1 MNKIAFKLMISLTV
15 LLFVN
20 TALIAETSYKAITT
34 KTSYTTDEQFAIM
47 IGHLNKEKLFV
58 EADAW
63 LKLLESA
70 AEDVAVAR
78 LDVKKQTQK
87 IKVEEEKTEALKEK
101 SEALEDKTEELEEKT
116 EILEKKTEAVKEKVE
131 AQKEKA
137 QEKTQKINT
146 DDEKAKAEVVE
157 TIKKEEKE
165 VKKEAAKVKKEVAKE
180 EKKVKKEAA
189 KIAKEAAKVEAT
201 VKKLEEVKEVIK
213 KKKLSS
219 LENITKLR
227 EKRTAIS
234 DKLNLILLEINERI
248 GTNKDGTELDKVLV
262 YRRYMNS
269 VGGVA
274 IDVSDSTSALVNIT
288 GWLVSDQGGIRWLIN
303 IVTFIL
309 IILAAMVVSF
319 LLKNAIKKAFDVSG
333 SKSQLLSDFISNIV
347 SKIVMLWGILIALSA
362 LEVNV
367 GPIMAIVGAAGFV
380 IAFALQGTLSNFA
393 SGIMMMLYR
402 PFDIGDVV
410 EVAGILGKVKS
421 MNLVS
426 TTIMT
431 ADNRSMLIPN
441 NSIWGDVI
449 TNITSSGTRRVDMI
463 FGIGYGDD
471 MAKAQEII
479 ERILEQHPL
488 VLETPEP
495 TVKVHELADSSVNFI
510 CRPWVKTE
518 DYWTT
523 YWEITRAV
531 KECFD
536 NEGVSIPF
544 PQSDIHIIK
553 ETQIVHQ
560 KTMEEAV
567 ENFTS
572 KGAKKASSG
581 NGDSEA

>member
-1 MNKIAFKLMISLTV
+1 MNKILFKLMISFTA
-15 LLFVN
+15 LLFIN
-20 TALIAETSYKAITT
+20 TALMAKTTYEAVTT
-34 KTSYTTDEQFAIM
+34 KNPNITDKQFEIM
-47 IGHLNKEKLFV
+47 IGHLNKDKLFV

-63 LKLLESA
+63 LILLESA

-78 LDVKKQTQK
+78 LDVKEQTEK
-87 IKVEEEKTEALKEK
+87 IKVEEEKTKALKEK
-101 SEALEDKTEELEEKT
+101 SEELEDKTEV
-116 EILEKKTEAVKEKVE
+116 LEKKTEAIKEKIE
-131 AQKEKA
+131 DHKEKA
-137 QEKTQKINT
+137 QAKTEKIKV
-146 DDEKAKAEVVE
+146 DDKKAKAEVVAN
-157 TIKKEEKE
+157 IKKEE
-165 VKKEAAKVKKEVAKE
+165 KEAAKVKKEVAKE
-180 EKKVKKEAA
+180 EKEVKKEAA
-189 KIAKEAAKVEAT
+189 KVDAE
-201 VKKLEEVKEVIK
+201 VKKLEEVKEGIK

-227 EKRTAIS
+227 EQRTAIS

-248 GTNKDGTELDKVLV
+248 GMKKDGTELDEVLV
-262 YRRYMNS
+262 YRRYLNS

-274 IDVSDSTSALVNIT
+274 IDVSDSTSALVNIR
-288 GWLVSDQGGIRWLIN
+288 GWMVSEQGGIRWLIN
-303 IVTFIL
+303 IATFVL
-309 IILAAMVVSF
+309 IILAAMAVSF
-319 LLKNAIKKAFDVSG
+319 LLKNAIKKAFNVAG
-333 SKSQLLSDFISNIV
+333 SRSQLLSDFVSNIV
-347 SKIVMLWGILIALSA
+347 SKFVMLWGILIALAA

-410 EVAGILGKVKS
+410 EVTGILGKVKS

-441 NSIWGDVI
+441 NSIWGNVI

-471 MAKAQEII
+471 MAKAQGII

-488 VLETPEP
+488 VLKDPEP

-523 YWEITRAV
+523 YWEVTRAV
-531 KECFD
+531 KESFD

-544 PQSDIHIIK
+544 PQRDMHIIK

-560 KTMEEAV
+560 KTIEETV

-572 KGAKKASSG
+572 KDAKKVSIG
-581 NGDSEA
+581 NGEFKQ

>member
-1 MNKIAFKLMISLTV
+1 MNKILFKLMISFTA
-15 LLFVN
+15 LLFIN
-20 TALIAETSYKAITT
+20 TTLMAKTTYEAVTT
-34 KTSYTTDEQFAIM
+34 KNPNITDKHFEIM
-47 IGHLNKEKLFV
+47 IGHLNKDKLFV

-63 LKLLESA
+63 LILLESA

-78 LDVKKQTQK
+78 LDVKEQTEK
-87 IKVEEEKTEALKEK
+87 IKVEEEKTKALKEK
-101 SEALEDKTEELEEKT
+101 SEELEDKTEV
-116 EILEKKTEAVKEKVE
+116 LEKKTEAIKEKIE
-131 AQKEKA
+131 DHKEKA
-137 QEKTQKINT
+137 QAKTEKIKV
-146 DDEKAKAEVVE
+146 DDKKAKAEVVAN
-157 TIKKEEKE
+157 IKKEE
-165 VKKEAAKVKKEVAKE
+165 KEAAKVKKEVAKE
-180 EKKVKKEAA
+180 EKEVKKEAA
-189 KIAKEAAKVEAT
+189 KVDAE
-201 VKKLEEVKEVIK
+201 VKKLEEVKEGIK

-227 EKRTAIS
+227 EQRTAIS

-248 GTNKDGTELDKVLV
+248 GMKKDGTELDEVLV
-262 YRRYMNS
+262 YRRYLNS

-274 IDVSDSTSALVNIT
+274 IDVSDSTSALVNIR
-288 GWLVSDQGGIRWLIN
+288 GWMVSEQGGIRWLIN
-303 IVTFIL
+303 IATFVL
-309 IILAAMVVSF
+309 IILAAMAVSF
-319 LLKNAIKKAFDVSG
+319 LLKNAIKKAFNVAG
-333 SKSQLLSDFISNIV
+333 SRSQLLSDFVSNIV
-347 SKIVMLWGILIALSA
+347 SKFVMLWGILIALAA

-410 EVAGILGKVKS
+410 EVTGILGKVKS

-441 NSIWGDVI
+441 NSIWGNVI

-471 MAKAQEII
+471 MAKAQGII

-488 VLETPEP
+488 VLKDPEP

-523 YWEITRAV
+523 YWEVTRAV
-531 KECFD
+531 KESFD

-544 PQSDIHIIK
+544 PQRDMHIIK

-560 KTMEEAV
+560 KTIEETV

-572 KGAKKASSG
+572 KDVKKVSIG
-581 NGDSEA
+581 NGEFKQ

>member
-1 MNKIAFKLMISLTV
+1 MNKILFKLMISFTA
-15 LLFVN
+15 LLFIN
-20 TALIAETSYKAITT
+20 TTLMAKTTYEAVTT
-34 KTSYTTDEQFAIM
+34 KNPNITDKQFEIM
-47 IGHLNKEKLFV
+47 IGHLNKDKLFV

-63 LKLLESA
+63 LILLESA

-78 LDVKKQTQK
+78 LDVKEQTEK
-87 IKVEEEKTEALKEK
+87 IKVEEEKTKALKEK
-101 SEALEDKTEELEEKT
+101 SEELEDKTEV
-116 EILEKKTEAVKEKVE
+116 LEKKTEAIKEKIE
-131 AQKEKA
+131 DHKEKA
-137 QEKTQKINT
+137 QAKTEKIKV
-146 DDEKAKAEVVE
+146 DDKKAKAEVVAN
-157 TIKKEEKE
+157 IKKEE
-165 VKKEAAKVKKEVAKE
+165 KEAAKVKKEVAKE
-180 EKKVKKEAA
+180 EKEVKKEAA
-189 KIAKEAAKVEAT
+189 KVDAE
-201 VKKLEEVKEVIK
+201 VKKLEEVKEGIK

-227 EKRTAIS
+227 EQRTAIS

-248 GTNKDGTELDKVLV
+248 GMKKDGTELDEVLV
-262 YRRYMNS
+262 YRRYLNS

-274 IDVSDSTSALVNIT
+274 IDVSDSTSALVNIR
-288 GWLVSDQGGIRWLIN
+288 GWMVSEQGGIRWLIN
-303 IVTFIL
+303 IATFVL
-309 IILAAMVVSF
+309 IILAAMAVSF
-319 LLKNAIKKAFDVSG
+319 LLKNAIKKAFNVAG
-333 SKSQLLSDFISNIV
+333 SRSQLLSDFVSNIV
-347 SKIVMLWGILIALSA
+347 SKFVMLWGILIALAA

-410 EVAGILGKVKS
+410 EVTGILGKVKS

-441 NSIWGDVI
+441 NSIWGNVI

-471 MAKAQEII
+471 MAKAQGII

-488 VLETPEP
+488 VLKDPEP

-523 YWEITRAV
+523 YWEVTRAV
-531 KECFD
+531 KESFD

-544 PQSDIHIIK
+544 PQRDIHIIK
-553 ETQIVHQ
+553 ETQIVDQ
-560 KTMEEAV
+560 KTIEETV

-572 KGAKKASSG
+572 KDAKKVSIG
-581 NGDSEA
+581 NGEFKQ

>member
-1 MNKIAFKLMISLTV
+1 MNKILFKLMISFTA
-15 LLFVN
+15 LLFIN
-20 TALIAETSYKAITT
+20 TALMAKTTYEAVTT
-34 KTSYTTDEQFAIM
+34 KNPNITDKQFEIM
-47 IGHLNKEKLFV
+47 IGHLNKDKLFV

-63 LKLLESA
+63 LILLESA

-78 LDVKKQTQK
+78 LDVKEQTEK
-87 IKVEEEKTEALKEK
+87 IKVEEEKTKALKEK
-101 SEALEDKTEELEEKT
+101 SEELEDKTEV
-116 EILEKKTEAVKEKVE
+116 LEKKTEAIKEKIE
-131 AQKEKA
+131 DHKEKA
-137 QEKTQKINT
+137 QAKTEKIKV
-146 DDEKAKAEVVE
+146 DDKKAKAEVVAN
-157 TIKKEEKE
+157 IKKEE
-165 VKKEAAKVKKEVAKE
+165 KEAAKVKKEVAKE
-180 EKKVKKEAA
+180 EKEVKKEAA
-189 KIAKEAAKVEAT
+189 KVDAE
-201 VKKLEEVKEVIK
+201 VKKLEEVKEGIK

-227 EKRTAIS
+227 EQRTAIS

-248 GTNKDGTELDKVLV
+248 GMKKDGTELDEVLV
-262 YRRYMNS
+262 YRRYLNS

-274 IDVSDSTSALVNIT
+274 IDVSDSTSALVNIR
-288 GWLVSDQGGIRWLIN
+288 GWMVSEQGGIRWLIN
-303 IVTFIL
+303 IATFVL
-309 IILAAMVVSF
+309 IILAAMAVSF
-319 LLKNAIKKAFDVSG
+319 LLKNAIKKAFNVAG
-333 SKSQLLSDFISNIV
+333 SRSQLLSDFVSNIV
-347 SKIVMLWGILIALSA
+347 SKFVMLWGILIALAA

-410 EVAGILGKVKS
+410 EVTGILGKVKS

-441 NSIWGDVI
+441 NSIWGNVI

-471 MAKAQEII
+471 MAKAQGII

-488 VLETPEP
+488 VLKDPEP

-523 YWEITRAV
+523 YWEVTRAV
-531 KECFD
+531 KESFD

-544 PQSDIHIIK
+544 PQRDMHIIK

-560 KTMEEAV
+560 KTIEETV

-572 KGAKKASSG
+572 KDVKKVSIG
-581 NGDSEA
+581 NGEFKQ

>member
-1 MNKIAFKLMISLTV
+1 MNKILFKLLISFTV
-15 LLFVN
+15 LLFID
-20 TALIAETSYKAITT
+20 TTLMAKTTYKAVTAKNPDITD
-34 KTSYTTDEQFAIM
+34 KQFEIM
-47 IGHLNKEKLFV
+47 ISHLNKDKLFV

-63 LKLLESA
+63 LALLESA

-78 LDVKKQTQK
+78 LDVKEQTEK
-87 IKVEEEKTEALKEK
+87 FKAEEKKTDALKEK
-101 SEALEDKTEELEEKT
+101 SEELEEKT
-116 EILEKKTEAVKEKVE
+116 ELLGKKTESIKEKME
-131 AQKEKA
+131 DHKE
-137 QEKTQKINT
+137 
-146 DDEKAKAEVVE
+146 
-157 TIKKEEKE
+157 
-165 VKKEAAKVKKEVAKE
+165 KEVAKE
-180 EKKVKKEAA
+180 EKAVKKEA
-189 KIAKEAAKVEAT
+189 KKVEAE
-201 VKKLEEVKEVIK
+201 VKKLEEVKEGIK
-213 KKKLSS
+213 KKKLGS
-219 LENITKLR
+219 LEKITKLR

-248 GTNKDGTELDKVLV
+248 GTKKDGTELDEVLV
-262 YRRYMNS
+262 YRRYINS

-274 IDVSDSTSALVNIT
+274 IDVSDSTSALVNIK
-288 GWLVSDQGGIRWLIN
+288 GWMVSDQGGIRWLIN
-303 IVTFIL
+303 IVTFVF

-319 LLKNAIKKAFDVSG
+319 LLKNAIKKGFNVSG
-333 SKSQLLSDFISNIV
+333 SRSQLLSDFVSNIV
-347 SKIVMLWGILIALSA
+347 SKFVMLWGVLIALSA

-410 EVAGILGKVKS
+410 DVAGILGKVKS

-463 FGIGYGDD
+463 FGIGYSDD

-488 VLETPEP
+488 VLKDPEP

-510 CRPWVKTE
+510 CRPWVRTE

-523 YWEITRAV
+523 YWEVTRAV

-536 NEGVSIPF
+536 SEGVSIPF
-544 PQSDIHIIK
+544 PQRDIHIIK
-553 ETQIVHQ
+553 ETQIVNQ
-560 KTMEEAV
+560 TTMENAV
-567 ENFTS
+567 ENFTN
-572 KGAKKASSG
+572 KNDKKVKSG
-581 NGDSEA
+581 NGDVEG

>member
-1 MNKIAFKLMISLTV
+1 MNKILFKLMISFTALLFINTV
-15 LLFVN
+15 LMAKTTYEAV
-20 TALIAETSYKAITT
+20 TT
-34 KTSYTTDEQFAIM
+34 KNPNITDKQFEIM
-47 IGHLNKEKLFV
+47 IGHLNKDKLFV

-63 LKLLESA
+63 LILLESA

-78 LDVKKQTQK
+78 LDVKEQTEK
-87 IKVEEEKTEALKEK
+87 IKVEEEKTKALKEK
-101 SEALEDKTEELEEKT
+101 SEELEDKTEV
-116 EILEKKTEAVKEKVE
+116 LEKKTEAIKEKIE
-131 AQKEKA
+131 DHKEKA
-137 QEKTQKINT
+137 QAKTEKIKV
-146 DDEKAKAEVVE
+146 DDKKAKAEVVAN
-157 TIKKEEKE
+157 IKKEE
-165 VKKEAAKVKKEVAKE
+165 KEAAKVKKEVAKE
-180 EKKVKKEAA
+180 EKEVKKEAA
-189 KIAKEAAKVEAT
+189 KVDAE
-201 VKKLEEVKEVIK
+201 VKKLEEVKEGIK

-227 EKRTAIS
+227 EQRTAIS

-248 GTNKDGTELDKVLV
+248 GMKKDGTELDEVLV
-262 YRRYMNS
+262 YRRYLNS

-274 IDVSDSTSALVNIT
+274 IDVSDSTSALVNIR
-288 GWLVSDQGGIRWLIN
+288 GWMVSEQGGIRWLIN
-303 IVTFIL
+303 IATFVL
-309 IILAAMVVSF
+309 IILAAMAVSF
-319 LLKNAIKKAFDVSG
+319 LLKNAIKKAFNVAG
-333 SKSQLLSDFISNIV
+333 SRSQLLSDFVSNIV
-347 SKIVMLWGILIALSA
+347 SKFVMLWGILIALAA

-410 EVAGILGKVKS
+410 EVTGILGKVKS

-441 NSIWGDVI
+441 NSIWGNVI

-471 MAKAQEII
+471 MAKAQGII

-488 VLETPEP
+488 VLKDPEP

-523 YWEITRAV
+523 YWEVTRAV
-531 KECFD
+531 KESFD

-544 PQSDIHIIK
+544 PQRDMHIIK

-560 KTMEEAV
+560 KTIEETV

-572 KGAKKASSG
+572 KDVKKVSIG
-581 NGDSEA
+581 NGEFKQ

>member
-1 MNKIAFKLMISLTV
+1 MNKILFKLMISFTA
-15 LLFVN
+15 LLFIN
-20 TALIAETSYKAITT
+20 TALMAKTTYEAVTT
-34 KTSYTTDEQFAIM
+34 KNPNITDKQFEIM
-47 IGHLNKEKLFV
+47 IGHLNKDKLFV

-63 LKLLESA
+63 LILLESA

-78 LDVKKQTQK
+78 LDVKEQTEK
-87 IKVEEEKTEALKEK
+87 IKVEEEKTKALKEK
-101 SEALEDKTEELEEKT
+101 SEELEDKTEV
-116 EILEKKTEAVKEKVE
+116 LEKKTEAIKEKIE
-131 AQKEKA
+131 DHKEKA
-137 QEKTQKINT
+137 QAKTEKIKV
-146 DDEKAKAEVVE
+146 DDKKAKAEVVAN
-157 TIKKEEKE
+157 IKKEE
-165 VKKEAAKVKKEVAKE
+165 KEAAKVKKEVAKE
-180 EKKVKKEAA
+180 EKEVKKEAA
-189 KIAKEAAKVEAT
+189 KVDAE
-201 VKKLEEVKEVIK
+201 VKKLEEVKEGIK

-227 EKRTAIS
+227 EQRTAIS

-248 GTNKDGTELDKVLV
+248 GMKKDGTELDEVLV
-262 YRRYMNS
+262 YRRYLNS

-274 IDVSDSTSALVNIT
+274 IDVSDSTSALVNIR
-288 GWLVSDQGGIRWLIN
+288 GWMVSEQGGIRWLIN
-303 IVTFIL
+303 IATFVL
-309 IILAAMVVSF
+309 IILAAMAVSF
-319 LLKNAIKKAFDVSG
+319 LLKNAIKKAFNVAG
-333 SKSQLLSDFISNIV
+333 SRSQLLSDFVSNIV
-347 SKIVMLWGILIALSA
+347 SKFVMLWGILIALAA

-410 EVAGILGKVKS
+410 EVTGILGKVKS

-441 NSIWGDVI
+441 NSIWGNVI

-471 MAKAQEII
+471 MAKAQGII

-488 VLETPEP
+488 VLKDPEP

-523 YWEITRAV
+523 YWEVTRAV
-531 KECFD
+531 KESFD

-544 PQSDIHIIK
+544 PQRDIHIIK
-553 ETQIVHQ
+553 ETQIVDQ
-560 KTMEEAV
+560 KTIEETV

-572 KGAKKASSG
+572 KDAKKVSIG
-581 NGDSEA
+581 NGEFKQ

>member
-1 MNKIAFKLMISLTV
+1 MNKILFKLMISFTA
-15 LLFVN
+15 LLFIN
-20 TALIAETSYKAITT
+20 TALMAKTTYEAVTT
-34 KTSYTTDEQFAIM
+34 KNPNITDKQFEIM
-47 IGHLNKEKLFV
+47 IGHLNKDKLFV

-63 LKLLESA
+63 LILLESA

-78 LDVKKQTQK
+78 LDVKEQTEK
-87 IKVEEEKTEALKEK
+87 IKVEEEKTKALKEK
-101 SEALEDKTEELEEKT
+101 SEELEDKTEV
-116 EILEKKTEAVKEKVE
+116 LEKKTEAIKEKIE
-131 AQKEKA
+131 DHKEKA
-137 QEKTQKINT
+137 QAKTEKIKV
-146 DDEKAKAEVVE
+146 DDKKAKAEVVAN
-157 TIKKEEKE
+157 IKKEE
-165 VKKEAAKVKKEVAKE
+165 KEAAKVKKEVAKE
-180 EKKVKKEAA
+180 EKEVKKEAA
-189 KIAKEAAKVEAT
+189 KVDAE
-201 VKKLEEVKEVIK
+201 VKKLEEVKEGIK

-227 EKRTAIS
+227 EQRTAIS

-248 GTNKDGTELDKVLV
+248 GMKKDGTELDEVLV
-262 YRRYMNS
+262 YRRYLNS

-274 IDVSDSTSALVNIT
+274 IDVSDSTSALVNIR
-288 GWLVSDQGGIRWLIN
+288 GWMVSEQGGIRWLIN
-303 IVTFIL
+303 IATFVL
-309 IILAAMVVSF
+309 IILAAMAVSF
-319 LLKNAIKKAFDVSG
+319 LLKNAIKKAFNVAG
-333 SKSQLLSDFISNIV
+333 SRSQLLSDFVSNIV
-347 SKIVMLWGILIALSA
+347 SKFVMLWGILIALAA

-410 EVAGILGKVKS
+410 EVTGILGKVKS

-441 NSIWGDVI
+441 NSIWGNVI

-471 MAKAQEII
+471 MAKAQGII

-488 VLETPEP
+488 VLKDLEP

-523 YWEITRAV
+523 YWEVTRAV
-531 KECFD
+531 KESFD

-544 PQSDIHIIK
+544 PQRDMHIIK

-560 KTMEEAV
+560 KTIEETV

-572 KGAKKASSG
+572 KDVKKVSIG
-581 NGDSEA
+581 NGEFKQ

>member
-1 MNKIAFKLMISLTV
+1 MNKILFKLMISFTA
-15 LLFVN
+15 LLFIN
-20 TALIAETSYKAITT
+20 TTLMAKTTYEAVTT
-34 KTSYTTDEQFAIM
+34 KNPNITDKQFEIM
-47 IGHLNKEKLFV
+47 IGHLNKDKLFV

-63 LKLLESA
+63 LILLESA

-78 LDVKKQTQK
+78 LDVKEQTEK
-87 IKVEEEKTEALKEK
+87 IKVEEEKTKALKEK
-101 SEALEDKTEELEEKT
+101 SEELEDKTEV
-116 EILEKKTEAVKEKVE
+116 LEKKTEAIKEKIE
-131 AQKEKA
+131 DHKEKA
-137 QEKTQKINT
+137 QAKTEKIKV
-146 DDEKAKAEVVE
+146 DDKKAKAEVVAN
-157 TIKKEEKE
+157 IKKEE
-165 VKKEAAKVKKEVAKE
+165 KEAAKVKKEVAKE
-180 EKKVKKEAA
+180 EKEVKKEAA
-189 KIAKEAAKVEAT
+189 KVDAE
-201 VKKLEEVKEVIK
+201 VKKLEEVKEGIK

-227 EKRTAIS
+227 EQRTAIS

-248 GTNKDGTELDKVLV
+248 GMKKDGTELDEVLV
-262 YRRYMNS
+262 YRRYLNS

-274 IDVSDSTSALVNIT
+274 IDVSDSTSALVNIR
-288 GWLVSDQGGIRWLIN
+288 GWMVSDQGGIRWLIN
-303 IVTFIL
+303 IVTFIC
-309 IILAAMVVSF
+309 IIFAAMLVSF
-319 LLKNAIKKAFDVSG
+319 LLKNTIKKAFNVAG
-333 SKSQLLSDFISNIV
+333 SRSQLLSDFVSNIV
-347 SKIVMLWGILIALSA
+347 SKFVMLWGILIALAA

-410 EVAGILGKVKS
+410 EVTGILGKVKS

-441 NSIWGDVI
+441 NSIWGNVI

-471 MAKAQEII
+471 MAKAQGII

-488 VLETPEP
+488 VLKDPEP

-523 YWEITRAV
+523 YWEVTRAV
-531 KECFD
+531 KESFD

-544 PQSDIHIIK
+544 PQRDMHIIK

-560 KTMEEAV
+560 KTIEETV

-572 KGAKKASSG
+572 KDVKKVSIG
-581 NGDSEA
+581 NGEFKQ